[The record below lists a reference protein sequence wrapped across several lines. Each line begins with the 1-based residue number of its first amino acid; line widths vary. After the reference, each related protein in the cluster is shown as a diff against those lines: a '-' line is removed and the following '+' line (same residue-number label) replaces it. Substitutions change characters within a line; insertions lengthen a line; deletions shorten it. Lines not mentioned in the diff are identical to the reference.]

1 MPSKQKKRLVVV
13 SNRVPDPSE
22 SKAQAG
28 GLAVALRE
36 TLETTGGIWFGWN
49 GKVSAHPSLNP
60 SLTKAGPVTYATMSL
75 SRKDFTQ
82 YYNGFANQSLWPLLH
97 YRLDLTSFN
106 KKHFSGYERVN
117 RFFAHKLSKL
127 LKRNDLIWVH
137 DYHLIPLG
145 KELRNLGQ
153 KQVMGFFLHTPFPA
167 LEILTALPFHGE
179 LMEQLC
185 AYDLIGFQTDND
197 QRAFVDY
204 IRHEAGG
211 RVVRNKHV
219 EVFGYKFK
227 IGVFPVGVDTEQ
239 FAGPIRDPRQIT
251 FMRKLKQRYGDIDW
265 LIGVDRL
272 DYSKGINERF
282 RAFER
287 MLDRYP
293 GYRSHVTFIQIAP
306 PSRSDIQEYRDIR
319 HELEAVAGHIN
330 GRFGEMDWLPINY
343 LNRSYTRHQ
352 LTTFYRASRIGL
364 VTPFR
369 DGMNLVAKEY
379 VASQNPQDPGVLVL
393 SRFAGAARELESA
406 LIVNPFDFDS
416 VADTIARGLE
426 MSLEERRE
434 RWEAMIKVLRR
445 NDLAHWRDSYLKAL
459 HHAGK
464 KG

>member
-1 MPSKQKKRLVVV
+1 MSSKQERLVVV
-13 SNRVPDPSE
+13 SNRVPNVAE
-22 SKAQAG
+22 KKAQAG

-36 TLETTGGIWFGWN
+36 VLETTGGIWFGWS
-49 GKVSAHPSLNP
+49 GKVSEQRSRKPKV
-60 SLTKAGPVTYATMSL
+60 TRVGRITYATLDL
-75 SRKDFTQ
+75 SRKDYAQ
-82 YYNGFANQSLWPLLH
+82 YYNGFANRVLWPLFH

-106 KKHFSGYERVN
+106 KRHFLGYERVN
-117 RFFAHKLSKL
+117 RLFAERLSTL
-127 LKRNDLIWVH
+127 LKRDDLVWVH

-153 KQVMGFFLHTPFPA
+153 EQKLGFFIHTPFPA

-197 QRAFVDY
+197 RRAFVDY

-219 EVFGYKFK
+219 EAFGYKFK
-227 IGVFPVGVDTEQ
+227 IGVFPIGINLEHFAAQTHDPKQ
-239 FAGPIRDPRQIT
+239 FT
-251 FMRKLKQRYGDIDW
+251 WLRKLKQRYGDIDW

-282 RAFER
+282 CAFER
-287 MLDRYP
+287 LLDRYP
-293 GYRSHVTFIQIAP
+293 DYRTHLTLIQIAP
-306 PSRSDIQEYRDIR
+306 PSRSDISEYRDIR
-319 HELEAVAGHIN
+319 HELEAQAGHIN
-330 GRFGEMDWLPINY
+330 GRFGELDWLPINY
-343 LNRSYTRHQ
+343 INRSYTRHQ
-352 LTTFYRASRIGL
+352 LAAFYRASRIGL

-379 VASQNPQDPGVLVL
+379 VAAQNPNDPGVLVL

-406 LIVNPFDFDS
+406 LIVNPFNRES
-416 VADTIARGLE
+416 VVDAIVRGME

-434 RWEAMIKVLRR
+434 RWNAMIKVLRR
-445 NDLAHWRDSYLKAL
+445 NDLSHWYDTYLRAL
-459 HHAGK
+459 RHAG
-464 KG
+464 

>member
-1 MPSKQKKRLVVV
+1 MPSKKKRLVVV
-13 SNRVPDPSE
+13 SNRVPYITE
-22 SKAQAG
+22 KKAQAG
-28 GLAVALRE
+28 GMAVGLRE
-36 TLETTGGIWFGWN
+36 VLETTGGIWFGWS
-49 GKVSAHPSLNP
+49 GKVSDSSITEP
-60 SLTKAGPVTYATMSL
+60 TVTRVSPITYVTIDL
-75 SRKDFTQ
+75 SRKDYNQ
-82 YYNGFANQSLWPLLH
+82 YYNGFANQVLWPLFH

-106 KKHFSGYERVN
+106 RNHFLGYERVN
-117 RFFAHKLSKL
+117 GLFATKLSKL
-127 LKRNDLIWVH
+127 LKKNDLIWVH

-145 KELRNLGQ
+145 NELRKRGQ
-153 KQVMGFFLHTPFPA
+153 KQTIGFFFHTPFPA
-167 LEILTALPFHGE
+167 LEVMTALPLHGE

-197 QRAFVDY
+197 LRAFIDY

-227 IGVFPVGVDTEQ
+227 IGVFPIGINPEH
-239 FAGPIRDPRQIT
+239 FAGPIRDSKQIT
-251 FMRKLKQRYGDIDW
+251 WMRKLKHRYGDIDW

-287 MLDRYP
+287 LLERYP
-293 GYRSHVTFIQIAP
+293 GYQSRVTFIQITP
-306 PSRSDIQEYRDIR
+306 PSRSDIREYREIR
-319 HELEAVAGHIN
+319 HELEAEAGHIN
-330 GRFGEMDWLPINY
+330 GRFGELDWLPINY
-343 LNRSYTRHQ
+343 INRSYTREQ
-352 LTTFYRASRIGL
+352 LATFYRASRIGL

-379 VASQNPQDPGVLVL
+379 VASQNPEDPGVLVL

-406 LIVNPFDFDS
+406 LIVNPYDFDS
-416 VADTIARGLE
+416 IADTIARGLE
-426 MSLEERRE
+426 MSLGERRE
-434 RWEAMIKVLRR
+434 RWDVMIKVLRR
-445 NDLAHWRDSYLKAL
+445 NDLAHWRDSYLRAL